1 MVRLAQAARGNVY
14 TFGLESCGVLG
25 NGGDSTLVPRPVQFF
40 EHTNSVAKVD
50 CGPHHTL
57 ALTKDGRVY
66 TWGHNVATRFSSNK
80 KPVAV
85 PFHAEIEQIAAGSL
99 FSAVVEK
106 GGHKVYIW
114 GSFSSLG
121 PQLIENPVELT
132 EVTALL
138 KKHHTVVKKIVAAE
152 NALAILTQNGKLI
165 VYGNSQQGQLG
176 VNQFRG
182 TPL

>member
-1 MVRLAQAARGNVY
+1 M
-14 TFGLESCGVLG
+14 
-25 NGGDSTLVPRPVQFF
+25 QFF

-66 TWGHNVATRFSSNK
+66 TWGHNVATRFSSHK

-85 PFHAEIEQIAAGSL
+85 PLPAEVTHIAAGNL

-114 GSFSSLG
+114 GSFASHG
-121 PQLIENPVELT
+121 VAIYEHPVEIT
-132 EVTALL
+132 EITALL
-138 KKHHTVVKKIVAAE
+138 KKHHTTVKKIVAAE
-152 NALAILTQNGKLI
+152 NALAILTANGKLI
-165 VYGNSQQGQLG
+165 VYGNSHQGQLG

-182 TPL
+182 RSG